1 MIMEQKTVVYISHK
15 NNLSHFSNINEEYR
29 WGLHS
34 VVVALLHQVNADT
47 DRRCLKVSL
56 MSLVGVRVVMDYICK
71 ILSKM

>member
-1 MIMEQKTVVYISHK
+1 MIMEQKTVVYIAHK
-15 NNLSHFSNINEEYR
+15 NTLSHFSNINKEYR

-47 DRRCLKVSL
+47 DRLCLKVSL